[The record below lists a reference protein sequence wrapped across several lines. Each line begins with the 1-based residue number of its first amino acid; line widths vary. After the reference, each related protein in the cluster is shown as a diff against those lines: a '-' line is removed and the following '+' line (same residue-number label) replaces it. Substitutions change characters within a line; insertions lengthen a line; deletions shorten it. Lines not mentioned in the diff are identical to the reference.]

1 MVVLLARIQNSASF
15 VIDLEAG
22 SENPVGTALTNVTAL
37 IHAAQDPATDRK
49 LRLPT
54 IAPNRSDPLVI
65 NRPPKNNASSY
76 RPKNIADSRNLCAPP
91 MNQL

>member
-1 MVVLLARIQNSASF
+1 MVVLLAEIQNPASF

-22 SENPVGTALTNVTAL
+22 SENPVGTALINVTVL
-37 IHAAQDPATDRK
+37 IHAAQDPETDRK

-54 IAPNRSDPLVI
+54 IAPNRSDPLVT
-65 NRPPKNNASSY
+65 NRPPKNPASSY
-76 RPKNIADSRNLCAPP
+76 RPKNIADSRNLYALL

>member
-1 MVVLLARIQNSASF
+1 MVVLLAGIQSPTSF

-22 SENPVGTALTNVTAL
+22 SENPVGTALTNVTVL
-37 IHAAQDPATDRK
+37 IHAAQDPAIDQK
-49 LRLPT
+49 LRLPM

-76 RPKNIADSRNLCAPP
+76 RPKNIVDSRNLCALL